1 MCFQGAL
8 VGLASGLVMAFWI
21 GIGSFVSRMPAS
33 ALPVINATIIPDVGN
48 MTTAVMTTLITLKPR
63 FTFLIK

>member
-21 GIGSFVSRMPAS
+21 GIGSFVSRMSAS
-33 ALPVINATIIPDVGN
+33 APPMINATVIPDLGN
-48 MTTAVMTTLITLKPR
+48 MTAVMTTLITPKQR
-63 FTFLIK
+63 FIFSIK